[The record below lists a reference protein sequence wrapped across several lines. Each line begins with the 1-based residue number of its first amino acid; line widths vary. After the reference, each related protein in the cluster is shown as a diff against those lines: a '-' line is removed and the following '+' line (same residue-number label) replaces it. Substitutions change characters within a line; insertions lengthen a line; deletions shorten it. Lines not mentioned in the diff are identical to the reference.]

1 MRLSVLGIYDL
12 ENMSWTEVDEQ
23 QQASMPCF
31 NWGHHPYFVFGDH
44 GRLYHAGKIEKSAI
58 QFYYTLDDTKLTLT
72 PFATDGELFLYLI
85 ANSLYNDTEDELI
98 ERRANNDW
106 YRRVVTISNDGEVTL
121 VANLDGF
128 VVSDGV
134 IAGDFLYFTSFDDKS
149 RSTRFDVLS
158 INLTLDDPRQEPVLI
173 RDDYVTSKL
182 YQYQGQVL
190 YHDLKQQILYNDEIT
205 INLDRDTQD
214 IMIDDEVDMLAMK
227 CETPE
232 GPLELVFVD
241 IPTGK
246 VLGTYLNA
254 INYVREGMDITIYG
268 HGFIEHLSLAEEE

>member
-1 MRLSVLGIYDL
+1 
-12 ENMSWTEVDEQ
+12 
-23 QQASMPCF
+23 
-31 NWGHHPYFVFGDH
+31 
-44 GRLYHAGKIEKSAI
+44 
-58 QFYYTLDDTKLTLT
+58 
-72 PFATDGELFLYLI
+72 
-85 ANSLYNDTEDELI
+85 
-98 ERRANNDW
+98 
-106 YRRVVTISNDGEVTL
+106 L